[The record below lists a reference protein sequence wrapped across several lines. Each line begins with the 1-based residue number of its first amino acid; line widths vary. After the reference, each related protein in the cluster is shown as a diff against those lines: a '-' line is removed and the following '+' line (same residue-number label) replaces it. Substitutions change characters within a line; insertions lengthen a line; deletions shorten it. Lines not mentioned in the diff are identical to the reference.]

1 MLIINNFSESAITL
15 GRIQVEFDSLYDT
28 KEMRDRLSLSERTS
42 ELLRICNRE
51 GISYKGFSY
60 LEVKLLGKEWAAQE
74 QAKKDN
80 DNWVEN
86 NDALTE
92 EVK

>member
-1 MLIINNFSESAITL
+1 MLVINNFSESAITIN
-15 GRIQVEFDSLYDT
+15 RIQAEFDSLYDT

-42 ELLRICNRE
+42 ELRRICDRE

-86 NDALTE
+86 NGALNE